1 MSTAKANEF
10 LLPALAAGLGLILA
24 GQASAQSFTTLY
36 SFTDGSDGGF
46 PGTGLVLSGNTL
58 YGTTRNGGSPQ
69 WGTVFA
75 ANTDGT
81 GFTTLYS
88 FSGPFGGPDGSKP
101 SAGLVLSGN
110 TLYGTAELGGSGNY
124 GTVFAVNTDGTG
136 FTTLY
141 SFTATNDNGIIT
153 NSEGAEPFCELALS
167 GNTLYGTATLGGSG
181 LDGTLFAVNTD
192 GTGFTNLHIFTA
204 TAGTA
209 GLSGAG
215 TDGDGAIPHAGL
227 ILAGNTLYGTAIG
240 GGSSGNGTVFAVN
253 TDGTGFRTLYSFTTT
268 TGTSGWAGAGANSDG
283 AGPIGGLILSGD
295 TLYGTTGLGGSSGDG
310 TVFAV
315 KTNGTG
321 FTTLYSFS
329 AATAPDLGT
338 YSFSG
343 PNSDGAGPLASL
355 ILSGNTLYGTATAGG
370 SSGDGTVFA
379 LNTDGTGFTNLYS
392 FTSRTGPPVANND
405 GVAPRGELVLAD
417 NTLYGTASTG
427 GSSDAG
433 TVFSLS
439 LPSAHRN

>member
-124 GTVFAVNTDGTG
+124 GTVFAVNTNGTG

-215 TDGDGAIPHAGL
+215 TNGDGAIPHAGL

-343 PNSDGAGPLASL
+343 PQQ
-355 ILSGNTLYGTATAGG
+355 
-370 SSGDGTVFA
+370 
-379 LNTDGTGFTNLYS
+379 
-392 FTSRTGPPVANND
+392 
-405 GVAPRGELVLAD
+405 
-417 NTLYGTASTG
+417 
-427 GSSDAG
+427 
-433 TVFSLS
+433 
-439 LPSAHRN
+439 